1 MLPISAAFSFSRAI
15 SHGWEALKR
24 EPIGLLL
31 GSFLLAITDGGG
43 GGNSGSNFN
52 SGGSGGDPFGG
63 SGDAFNDPAV
73 LGIMAVAFGCACILG
88 IAFWLARS
96 FLTPGYFLL
105 HQRILVEG
113 SGSPGVLFSGGAQF
127 KSMALWKLLK
137 GVISLG
143 VVMVAIS
150 PGAALAIIGA
160 TSDQPPLMIAGG
172 VLAMLVTAPV
182 MIYVGLGL
190 ALGDHAVALDDL
202 GPMDGLERS
211 WDMARGNRLSLF
223 GYFLVL
229 GFFNMLGIFACCVG
243 VFATKA
249 IADFGT
255 TEAYLLA
262 TRDGWEDWALVQDI
276 GLD

>member
-1 MLPISAAFSFSRAI
+1 MLPISAAFSLSRAI

-31 GSFLLAITDGGG
+31 GSFLLAITDSGA
-43 GGNSGSNFN
+43 NSNGNFN
-52 SGGSGGDPFGG
+52 SGGSGGGDPLGG
-63 SGDAFNDPAV
+63 AEDAFSDPAV
-73 LGIMAVAFGCACILG
+73 LGLMAFTFGCACILG
-88 IAFWLARS
+88 IGFWLARS
-96 FLTPGYFLL
+96 FLTPGYFQL
-105 HQRILVEG
+105 HQKILVEG
-113 SGSPGVLFSGGAQF
+113 SGSPGVLFSGRAQF
-127 KSMALWKLLK
+127 KGMALWKLLK

-143 VVMVAIS
+143 VAMVALS
-150 PGAALAIIGA
+150 PGAALGIIGV
-160 TSDQPPLMIAGG
+160 TNNQPALMITGAI
-172 VLAMLVTAPV
+172 LAAVITTPV

-223 GYFLVL
+223 GYFFVL
-229 GFFNMLGIFACCVG
+229 GFFNLLGLCACCVG
-243 VFATKA
+243 AVATKA
-249 IADFGT
+249 IGDFGT
-255 TEAYLLA
+255 TEAYLLS